1 MSLLLKLSL
10 VIYAVLVT
18 IYCFQKKFR
27 SQRWLRIFS
36 KMLCSV
42 GFLLVAATCGL
53 ESGFRKE
60 PLWSW
65 GIFAAL
71 AFSALGDLFL
81 VLQKGEA
88 GRKKFDPF
96 TLGGISFFSA
106 HVLFSAVFV
115 YYRGFHWGTV
125 IAALGLAGIQLGML
139 ARVKRRLDLFSIFSL
154 IYLAALG
161 FMAANGFLFFTGI
174 TLEASSPYFLCAA
187 VGAVLFLMSDLLLC
201 YKLFLNGKAEW
212 AEIGNTIAYFG
223 GQALFALTLLYV

>member
-42 GFLLVAATCGL
+42 GFLLVAAACGL

-139 ARVKRRLDLFSIFSL
+139 ARVKRCLDLFSIFSL

-161 FMAANGFLFFTGI
+161 RQHLLVFYRHYSGSFF
-174 TLEASSPYFLCAA
+174 
-187 VGAVLFLMSDLLLC
+187 
-201 YKLFLNGKAEW
+201 
-212 AEIGNTIAYFG
+212 
-223 GQALFALTLLYV
+223 ALFSLRRRWRGFISHFRPAFML

>member
-42 GFLLVAATCGL
+42 GFLLVAAACGL

-88 GRKKFDPF
+88 GKKKFDPF

-139 ARVKRRLDLFSIFSL
+139 ARVKRCLDLFSIFSL
-154 IYLAALG
+154 DLSGSPRLYGPPTASC
-161 FMAANGFLFFTGI
+161 FFTGI
-174 TLEASSPYFLCAA
+174 TLEASF
-187 VGAVLFLMSDLLLC
+187 
-201 YKLFLNGKAEW
+201 
-212 AEIGNTIAYFG
+212 
-223 GQALFALTLLYV
+223 ALFSLRRRWRGFISHFRPAFML

>member
-81 VLQKGEA
+81 FC
-88 GRKKFDPF
+88 KKEKPAERNLILLPWGAFP
-96 TLGGISFFSA
+96 SFQPTYCS
-106 HVLFSAVFV
+106 
-115 YYRGFHWGTV
+115 
-125 IAALGLAGIQLGML
+125 QL
-139 ARVKRRLDLFSIFSL
+139 
-154 IYLAALG
+154 
-161 FMAANGFLFFTGI
+161 
-174 TLEASSPYFLCAA
+174 FLCIIEDFI
-187 VGAVLFLMSDLLLC
+187 GAR
-201 YKLFLNGKAEW
+201 
-212 AEIGNTIAYFG
+212 
-223 GQALFALTLLYV
+223 

>member
-88 GRKKFDPF
+88 GIFFFPSRCHHHGHIPVSGFALIGRRLVCREWPPMRNLR
-96 TLGGISFFSA
+96 LGSQVLARRARHVIGGEIVPEAIRDAEESARRNGVGNVEFLCGISPWIARAFRDFSP
-106 HVLFSAVFV
+106 
-115 YYRGFHWGTV
+115 
-125 IAALGLAGIQLGML
+125 GM
-139 ARVKRRLDLFSIFSL
+139 
-154 IYLAALG
+154 
-161 FMAANGFLFFTGI
+161 
-174 TLEASSPYFLCAA
+174 
-187 VGAVLFLMSDLLLC
+187 
-201 YKLFLNGKAEW
+201 
-212 AEIGNTIAYFG
+212 
-223 GQALFALTLLYV
+223 

>member
-42 GFLLVAATCGL
+42 GFLLVAAACGL

-139 ARVKRRLDLFSIFSL
+139 ARVKRRLDMVQHFFTDLSGSPRLYGRQRLLVFYRHYSGSFFALFSL
-154 IYLAALG
+154 RRRWRG
-161 FMAANGFLFFTGI
+161 FISHFRPAFML
-174 TLEASSPYFLCAA
+174 
-187 VGAVLFLMSDLLLC
+187 
-201 YKLFLNGKAEW
+201 
-212 AEIGNTIAYFG
+212 
-223 GQALFALTLLYV
+223 

>member
-42 GFLLVAATCGL
+42 GFLLVAAACGL

-154 IYLAALG
+154 ISER
-161 FMAANGFLFFTGI
+161 LF
-174 TLEASSPYFLCAA
+174 
-187 VGAVLFLMSDLLLC
+187 
-201 YKLFLNGKAEW
+201 
-212 AEIGNTIAYFG
+212 
-223 GQALFALTLLYV
+223 